1 MSVPLKCVVTQIYT
15 LHSYLDRC
23 CNALTYCRING
34 YATERFGHRYVIM
47 VGLVIMS
54 GLIFITAFAP
64 SIEVLC
70 VGQVL
75 VGIPWGIFSI
85 MGSAYASEVCPL
97 ALRGYLLSFVN
108 ICWVLVRFRSDGI
121 RDDYN
126 C

>member
-1 MSVPLKCVVTQIYT
+1 M
-15 LHSYLDRC
+15 
-23 CNALTYCRING
+23 
-34 YATERFGHRYVIM
+34 TERFGHRIVIM
-47 VGLVIMS
+47 VGLVVMS

-64 SIEVLC
+64 SIQVLC

-108 ICWVLVRFRSDGI
+108 ICWVLVCFIFVHTPATESFVTDHVVVGSTHRS
-121 RDDYN
+121 RYSPRSSQ
-126 C
+126 